1 MKHSIKASL
10 LASAV
15 AFASF
20 GSNAAVELYNK
31 DGMTFSADGLV
42 NVFYTNTEV
51 EAADGTSTDQ
61 SRVKMGFLPNV
72 IGFNFSKQVGD
83 VKVETRQSFWVTIND
98 SDLVRRGQDAGTSSL
113 IDVRQ
118 FYGKVSGDWGSILL
132 GKDFG
137 LFNRSNILGDE
148 LLLGY
153 GHTLFGLQ
161 DGGNVSF
168 GNIST
173 GYTYPF
179 PKSQITYTTPSSN
192 GLVAS
197 IGIMDPN
204 KAEAGSE
211 EDMPRVEFEVKY
223 TGESVSAW
231 INGMTQESEGPN
243 IDADSQGL
251 GYGVNFKTNGF
262 SFTASGYSSEG
273 VGNTVGLDQSVSPDT
288 MEQDGYLV
296 QASYT
301 SGANRFV
308 ISNGE
313 STYKNTTA
321 DTEGDISNTTVAIFH
336 TLSSGVILVGEYTK
350 SEDDVVLAG
359 NENTGFAIGAVV
371 TF

>member
-1 MKHSIKASL
+1 MKHLKTSL
-10 LASAV
+10 VATAV
-15 AFASF
+15 ALASF
-20 GSNAAVELYNK
+20 GSNAAIELYNK
-31 DGMTFSADGLV
+31 EGMTFSADGLV
-42 NVFYTNTEV
+42 NVFYTNTTV
-51 EAADGTSTDQ
+51 EDASGNETDQ
-61 SRVKMGFLPNV
+61 SRVKMGFLPNI

-83 VKVETRQSFWVTIND
+83 VKVETRQSFWVSIND
-98 SDLVRRGQDAGTSSL
+98 SDLNRRGEDLGTASL

-118 FYGKVSGDWGSILL
+118 FYAKVSGDWGSVLL

-153 GHTLFGLQ
+153 GHSLFGLQ

-168 GNIST
+168 GNISS

-179 PKSQITYTTPSSN
+179 PKSQITYTTPERN
-192 GLVAS
+192 ALVAS

-211 EDMPRVEFEVKY
+211 EDMPRIEFEAKY

-231 INGMTQESEGPN
+231 VNGMTQTSEGPN
-243 IDADSQGL
+243 VDADSQGL
-251 GYGVNFKTNGF
+251 GYGVNFKSNGF
-262 SFTASGYSSEG
+262 SFTASGYTSEG
-273 VGNTVGLDQSVSPDT
+273 VADVVGLDQAVTADSF
-288 MEQDGYLV
+288 EQDGYLV

-301 SGANRFV
+301 AGSNRFV

-321 DTEGDISNTTVAIFH
+321 NTEGDITNTTVALFH
-336 TLSSGVILVGEYTK
+336 TLGSGVILVAEYTK
-350 SEDDVVLAG
+350 SEDDAVLVG
-359 NENTGFAIGAVV
+359 NENNGVAIGAVV

>member
-148 LLLGY
+148 LLQLWS
-153 GHTLFGLQ
+153 TLFGLQ

-168 GNIST
+168 GNISRL
-173 GYTYPF
+173 YLPV
-179 PKSQITYTTPSSN
+179 PKSQITATPSSN

-204 KAEAGSE
+204 KAEAGS
-211 EDMPRVEFEVKY
+211 KK
-223 TGESVSAW
+223 
-231 INGMTQESEGPN
+231 IC
-243 IDADSQGL
+243 
-251 GYGVNFKTNGF
+251 
-262 SFTASGYSSEG
+262 
-273 VGNTVGLDQSVSPDT
+273 
-288 MEQDGYLV
+288 
-296 QASYT
+296 
-301 SGANRFV
+301 
-308 ISNGE
+308 
-313 STYKNTTA
+313 
-321 DTEGDISNTTVAIFH
+321 H
-336 TLSSGVILVGEYTK
+336 
-350 SEDDVVLAG
+350 VL
-359 NENTGFAIGAVV
+359 NLK
-371 TF
+371 